1 MALLFY
7 WLFFGCKAGRT
18 AQQDAAEQG
27 RRFFVVVT
35 CTFTAQGL
43 ISPLVIT
50 IFHY

>member
-1 MALLFY
+1 M
-7 WLFFGCKAGRT
+7 
-18 AQQDAAEQG
+18 AQQDVAEQG
-27 RRFFVVVT
+27 ARFFMVVA